1 MSKRLAQI
9 ALLLITSLTML
20 GAGSPANRFDKVGH
34 NLMCT
39 CSCGEILLE
48 CNHVGCPTSGPMIE
62 ELRTQL
68 ASGSPDKQI
77 FHFFELKYGAI
88 ALASPMRGGFDRVAW
103 VMPFAVLALGIA
115 AAIWLTRH
123 WHDRHTR
130 AAALA
135 NPGNLPP
142 PSPSEVLRERI
153 RRDTDY
159 DQ

>member
-9 ALLLITSLTML
+9 AILLLTTLTML
-20 GAGSPANRFDKVGH
+20 GAGTPSTRFDKIGH
-34 NLMCT
+34 KLMCT

-48 CNHVGCPTSGPMIE
+48 CNHVGCPTSGPMID
-62 ELRTQL
+62 ELNSHL
-68 ASGSPDKQI
+68 AAGLPDHAI
-77 FHFFELKYGAI
+77 FNWFADKYGAI
-88 ALASPMRGGFDRVAW
+88 VLASPMRGGFDIVAW
-103 VMPFAVLALGIA
+103 VMPFAVLALGII

-142 PSPSEVLRERI
+142 PTPSTDLRDRI
-153 RRDTDY
+153 RRDTTY
-159 DQ
+159 